1 MAIAITLQQY
11 LDKSGIVY
19 DVLPHAHTQTSLDT
33 AQTTH
38 VPPEQIA
45 KSVILEDESGYL
57 MAVIPAS
64 HHIDLGQL
72 SRQLERRLG
81 LATENELDGLFR
93 DCATGA
99 IPPIGEAYQMEVVM
113 DDSLEKCPDVYFEA
127 GDHMDLIHVDGPA
140 FLQLMQHAWH
150 GYFSRPV
157 HHI

>member
-11 LDKSGIVY
+11 LDKSGIEY
-19 DVLPHAHTQTSLDT
+19 DVMPHAHTETSLDT

-38 VPPEQIA
+38 VPPAHIA

-72 SRQLERRLG
+72 SRQMQRRLG
-81 LATENELDGLFR
+81 LATEAELVDLFR
-93 DCATGA
+93 DCEMGA
-99 IPPIGEAYQMEVVM
+99 IPPVGEAYQMEVVM

-127 GDHMDLIHVDGPA
+127 GDHADLIHVRGAA
-140 FLQLMQHAWH
+140 FLQLMQHARH
-150 GYFSRPV
+150 GHFSRPV

>member
-11 LDKSGIVY
+11 LDKSGIEY
-19 DVLPHAHTQTSLDT
+19 DVLPHAHTETSLDT

-45 KSVILEDESGYL
+45 KSVVLEDEGGYL
-57 MAVIPAS
+57 IAVIPAS
-64 HHIDLGQL
+64 HHINLGQL

-81 LATENELDGLFR
+81 LATEDELAGLFH
-93 DCATGA
+93 DCEMGA

-127 GDHMDLIHVDGPA
+127 GDHIDLIHVRGPA
-140 FLQLMQHAWH
+140 FLQLMQHARH
-150 GYFSRPV
+150 GNFSRPV
-157 HHI
+157 HHT